1 MIVDI
6 HLQDTHQ
13 RPLAS
18 PLPSSKP
25 IIFPTILA
33 KGSMLAG
40 TETPTWHSA
49 SPRRRGDGVDP
60 PIVISGSR
68 VGDGERKNF
77 EWNIRRGRDH
87 NSGSR
92 MDCESMVSLSYVGG
106 C

>member
-1 MIVDI
+1 
-6 HLQDTHQ
+6 
-13 RPLAS
+13 
-18 PLPSSKP
+18 
-25 IIFPTILA
+25 
-33 KGSMLAG
+33 MLAG